1 MLQALT
7 KVLARCCD
15 ESWFIEA
22 IVEPTKH
29 DCANPI
35 QAFQLLNAY
44 CSLDLTVQADAPQA
58 SAYTAAP
65 RTRGA
70 GRFASA
76 QGHPAAPGPLRRLT
90 RPRAR
95 AVTLVAAKTAGEK
108 DLKTPAQQAAFLQKN
123 WLAVAACG
131 IPCSFGRKRFL
142 MATGA
147 KSDEK
152 KLDAALVSAGLGELP
167 EPRGLCGTKTK
178 VQVGG
183 RFCEVHISKNRM
195 DIRPSD
201 EKSNRTRPSD

>member
-1 MLQALT
+1 M
-7 KVLARCCD
+7 
-15 ESWFIEA
+15 
-22 IVEPTKH
+22 H
-29 DCANPI
+29 
-35 QAFQLLNAY
+35 
-44 CSLDLTVQADAPQA
+44 
-58 SAYTAAP
+58 
-65 RTRGA
+65 
-70 GRFASA
+70 
-76 QGHPAAPGPLRRLT
+76 RLT
-90 RPRAR
+90 TPRAR

-178 VQVGG
+178 VQVSG
-183 RFCEVHISKNRM
+183 RVFKVHISKNKM
-195 DIRPSD
+195 YIRPSD
-201 EKSNRTRPSD
+201 KKSNRTRPSD